1 MTLDVLLPHRTI
13 LIYCFAPLP
22 HLTINWALFI
32 LYSLCFWFRC
42 VLYLN
47 PSISACIYI
56 IQSTHIARPITVLI
70 NSISNNTG
78 HPKHI
83 HTRTGVSLS
92 PEIHICTMYVL
103 SSWHTFARFIFHT
116 IVFVTGAAA
125 PTQKK
130 RFKYYVHSAKHCKI
144 TGVGRIGRL

>member
-22 HLTINWALFI
+22 HLTINWAPFI

-56 IQSTHIARPITVLI
+56 IQSTHNARPITVLI

-92 PEIHICTMYVL
+92 PEIHTYMYYV
-103 SSWHTFARFIFHT
+103 RFIIVTHICAIYIPHNCICYRRRRTHT
-116 IVFVTGAAA
+116 EEEVQILCSFSKT
-125 PTQKK
+125 
-130 RFKYYVHSAKHCKI
+130 
-144 TGVGRIGRL
+144 L